1 MICPEYQGSENR
13 MKTLLLKGVL
23 VYLLVMGVMGS
34 YLSALYIRFSWVA
47 LHVVIFLCTMYCAA
61 LYYSKLWQDIGYL
74 LLLGAMA
81 AGGCLLGK
89 YINSGFYSVAND
101 LSEAASEFFDSN
113 AMRSY
118 GEQVGNRYFAVTVSM
133 SYIGCVCCVIANIS
147 GVAEDALWNC
157 SSCGGGNACYA
168 ALSGEGTLFFIH
180 GHAACGHSF
189 CAI

>member
-1 MICPEYQGSENR
+1 MFRRKKNRDEITNIELTEGMMICPEYQGSENR

-23 VYLLVMGVMGS
+23 VYLFVMGVMGS
-34 YLSALYIRFSWVA
+34 YLSALDIRFSWVA

-101 LSEAASEFFDSN
+101 LSEAASE
-113 AMRSY
+113 
-118 GEQVGNRYFAVTVSM
+118 
-133 SYIGCVCCVIANIS
+133 IGRA
-147 GVAEDALWNC
+147 
-157 SSCGGGNACYA
+157 SCR
-168 ALSGEGTLFFIH
+168 ERV
-180 GHAACGHSF
+180 
-189 CAI
+189 

>member
-34 YLSALYIRFSWVA
+34 YLSALDIRFSWVA

-81 AGGCLLGK
+81 AGGVSSRKIYQQWILFGGK
-89 YINSGFYSVAND
+89 
-101 LSEAASEFFDSN
+101 
-113 AMRSY
+113 
-118 GEQVGNRYFAVTVSM
+118 
-133 SYIGCVCCVIANIS
+133 
-147 GVAEDALWNC
+147 
-157 SSCGGGNACYA
+157 
-168 ALSGEGTLFFIH
+168 
-180 GHAACGHSF
+180 
-189 CAI
+189 